1 MHNTYAY
8 IYIYI
13 IIIII
18 IFHLAPH
25 WQVNFHLDFFTLGW
39 KFQPG
44 NFHLEIYTWKFPPQ
58 GGQFPGW
65 NLLVNF
71 VEVVNLVVLSRLFLN
86 NPDKTTKLTPLFPG
100 CSPHLLILRMLSI
113 WSFCQCCFFN
123 NPDKTTKLTPLF
135 PGCSPLLILRML
147 SIWSFCQ
154 CFFF

>member
-1 MHNTYAY
+1 M
-8 IYIYI
+8 
-13 IIIII
+13 
-18 IFHLAPH
+18 
-25 WQVNFHLDFFTLGW
+25 
-39 KFQPG
+39 
-44 NFHLEIYTWKFPPQ
+44 
-58 GGQFPGW
+58 
-65 NLLVNF
+65 
-71 VEVVNLVVLSRLFLN
+71 VVLSRLFLN

-154 CFFF
+154 CFFLNNPDKTTKPTKSTKLTSKSQPGRRVYPPVTHCTTCTTARAHAIAARTTLSNNSGRHVLKR